1 MARTYRSA
9 GALLAA
15 VAVVTMTGC
24 QLPSPG
30 GEPEGP
36 PGQVALR
43 AAATATKDARTLRVS
58 FEARQSGGT
67 LFGGTLIGKAEVV
80 AQRSMV
86 VDWSYRAS
94 AGDTETAI
102 KGQLIA
108 VDKAVYMRS
117 SQWKPPAGK
126 RWFAINPNWAATP
139 SKPIAPEWFVLVM
152 SRLLDPLFLLDQ
164 GLPESEK
171 VRSTP
176 GPAGEGTGETYRTDY
191 WYLDLDGVGPEVK
204 GWGRQMGASVLD
216 VVMRLTKDRHP
227 DRLKVSSSAGVM
239 LFDLEATFDG
249 YGTPTEVTAPAPA
262 EVEKR

>member
-1 MARTYRSA
+1 
-9 GALLAA
+9 LL
-15 VAVVTMTGC
+15 G
-24 QLPSPG
+24 PE
-30 GEPEGP
+30 GEPEET
-36 PGQVALR
+36 PGQLALR

-67 LFGGTLIGKAEVV
+67 LFGGTLTGKAEVV

-86 VDWSYRAS
+86 VDWSYRTS
-94 AGDTETAI
+94 ANDTETTI

-108 VDKAVYMRS
+108 VNGAVYMRS

-126 RWFAINPNWAATP
+126 RWFDINPNWTADL

-164 GLPESEK
+164 GLPESKK

-176 GPAGEGTGETYRTDY
+176 GPADEDTGETYRTE
-191 WYLDLDGVGPEVK
+191 WSLDLDGAGKGIK
-204 GWGRQMGASVLD
+204 GWARQMVSASVLD
-216 VVMRLTKDRHP
+216 VVMRLTKDGPP
-227 DRLKVSSSAGVM
+227 DRLKVNSSAGVI
-239 LFDLEATFDG
+239 LFDLEASFDG
-249 YGTPTEVTAPAPA
+249 YGTPIEVTPPAPA